1 MTETIFSMTET
12 IFSTVKTIVWILSQ
26 SFAHRSLLLV
36 EQSFANP
43 QLVVLGAPARS
54 QPEGGAQLLADY
66 QKILWFPDI
75 HSC

>member
-1 MTETIFSMTET
+1 MTETIVLMTET

-26 SFAHRSLLLV
+26 SFAHRGLLLV

-54 QPEGGAQLLADY
+54 HH
-66 QKILWFPDI
+66 F
-75 HSC
+75 